1 MIVTVKIDVQNLQQL
16 CTLAQAA
23 MTATLNDIAAQVNAQ
38 VAEAQAAQQQQV
50 NEQ

>member
-38 VAEAQAAQQQQV
+38 VAEAQAQV
-50 NEQ
+50 ESKANG